1 MINIKLLT
9 TTATVPFRDTPE
21 EAGLDICADESFTL
35 QPNERKLVKTGVSM
49 QTPTGTFTKIE
60 PRSKLA
66 NKFGIQIMGGV
77 VDSNYKGEV
86 MVIMFNTGDKPL
98 EVEVGDAIAQLVTYN
113 IMIETPEVVEDLGES
128 LRGAR
133 GVNCD
138 DLRLR
143 KTK

>member
-1 MINIKLLT
+1 MIKVKLLSN
-9 TTATVPFRDTPE
+9 TAKTPFRETQE

-35 QPNERKLVKTGVSM
+35 QPQERKLVSTGVSM

-98 EVEVGDAIAQLVTYN
+98 EVKTGDAIAQLITYN
-113 IMIETPEVVEDLGES
+113 IMIETPKVVEDLGES
-128 LRGAR
+128 LRGAK

-143 KTK
+143 K

>member
-9 TTATVPFRDTPE
+9 NTATVPFRDTPE

-35 QPNERKLVKTGVSM
+35 QPNERKLVSTGVSM
-49 QTPTGTFTKIE
+49 QTPHGTFTKIE

-66 NKFGIQIMGGV
+66 NKFGIQVMGGV

-98 EVEVGDAIAQLVTYN
+98 EVKIGDAIAQLVTYN

-128 LRGAR
+128 SRGTK
-133 GVNCD
+133 GINCN

-143 KTK
+143 KE